1 MANELTPT
9 LLEKY
14 VQVGTTMFNEFEQ
27 RKPKSGAV
35 DVFKEGRNTG
45 LVDVAGIEA
54 AKTSLRRPTEV
65 AVTKQFT
72 PNVYGVRAISPTA
85 DIMSTARVALSWI
98 TLAFSVKVV
107 PSMHADNDISYARY
121 VTDLLFQALKGVYH
135 TATTDGVNK
144 QNSLEKQMLAYIAAQ
159 KYTTPP
165 DSSVPGVIV
174 ENGAYKTTSKDF
186 EINALPVMEELL
198 LSGPYDSIT
207 HVSSLAASRRQATLG
222 ANNSENFAQYGSDY
236 DYRRS
241 NYLAITS
248 GAEQTHYMMPKGT
261 LAVLNIVEDDAKA
274 GRSSSDGT
282 YSVFTDPYHGFRWGV
297 YDKTSRADMSAEA
310 TGWER
315 TVVQQYDFAA
325 DFAFVRPYSSVAG
338 VTPII
343 KFDTFSSLV

>member
-14 VQVGTTMFNEFEQ
+14 VQVGTAGYNAFEQ
-27 RKPKSGAV
+27 RKPKPGAI
-35 DVFKEGRNTG
+35 DVFKEGRSAG
-45 LVDVAGIEA
+45 LADIAGIEN
-54 AKTSLRRPTEV
+54 AKTSLRRPTEI

-85 DIMSTARVALSWI
+85 DIMSTARVALSWF
-98 TLAFSVKVV
+98 TLTFSVKVV
-107 PSMHADNDISYARY
+107 PSMHADNDITMARY

-144 QNSLEKQMLAYIAAQ
+144 QNSLEKKMLAYVAEQ

-165 DSSVPGVIV
+165 DSAVPGVV
-174 ENGAYKTTSKDF
+174 VANGAYTTASKDF
-186 EINALPVMEELL
+186 ETVALPVMEELL

-207 HVSSLAASRRQATLG
+207 HVSQLAAERRQNTLG
-222 ANNSENFAQYGSDY
+222 AGNAQNLAQYIPDY

-241 NYLAITS
+241 NYLSVTS
-248 GAEQTHYMMPKGT
+248 GAEQTHYLMPKGT

-274 GRSSSDGT
+274 GRPSYDGQ

-297 YDKTSRADMSAEA
+297 YDKTNRVDMSGEA
-310 TGWER
+310 TGWDR
-315 TVVQQYDFAA
+315 VVVQQYDFAA
-325 DFAFVRPYSSVAG
+325 DFAFIRPYSSVAG
-338 VTPII
+338 VTPIV
-343 KFDTFSSLV
+343 KWDTFASMV